1 VGEVLRAGQ
10 EIEVKVDSV
19 DPVKRRVALSL
30 PETESPDTP
39 EEEAEDY
46 AKYLA
51 PPPASPALGSL
62 GEALKAKMGRKGK

>member
-1 VGEVLRAGQ
+1 
-10 EIEVKVDSV
+10 VKVDSV

-30 PETESPDTP
+30 PGTESAETP

-51 PPPASPALGSL
+51 PPPPTAPALGSL
-62 GEALKAKMGRKGK
+62 GELLKAKMERKGK

>member
-1 VGEVLRAGQ
+1 VT
-10 EIEVKVDSV
+10 VDSV

-30 PETESPDTP
+30 PAAQGGETP

-51 PPPASPALGSL
+51 PPPAPPALGSL
-62 GEALKAKMGRKGK
+62 GEVLKAKMERKGR